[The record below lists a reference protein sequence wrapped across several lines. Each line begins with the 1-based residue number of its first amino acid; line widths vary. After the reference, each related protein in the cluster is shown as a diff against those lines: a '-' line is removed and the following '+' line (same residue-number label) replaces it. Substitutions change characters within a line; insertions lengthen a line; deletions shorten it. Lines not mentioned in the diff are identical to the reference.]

1 MNILDEIKDD
11 ETKII
16 ELKEELPKEN
26 LKWLKTIIGF
36 SNSIGGKLVIGIED
50 GTQKV
55 KGIDKDYLPLLVDK
69 INNIIAER
77 ENIADGGEYL
87 KSLRE

>member
-26 LKWLKTIIGF
+26 IKWLKTIAKF
-36 SNSIGGKLVIGIED
+36 K
-50 GTQKV
+50 QKV
-55 KGIDKDYLPLLVDK
+55 G
-69 INNIIAER
+69 N
-77 ENIADGGEYL
+77 
-87 KSLRE
+87 

>member
-26 LKWLKTIIGF
+26 IKWLKTISKF
-36 SNSIGGKLVIGIED
+36 K
-50 GTQKV
+50 QKV
-55 KGIDKDYLPLLVDK
+55 G
-69 INNIIAER
+69 N
-77 ENIADGGEYL
+77 
-87 KSLRE
+87 

>member
-55 KGIDKDYLPLLVDK
+55 KGY
-69 INNIIAER
+69 R
-77 ENIADGGEYL
+77 
-87 KSLRE
+87 

>member
-26 LKWLKTIIGF
+26 LKWLKTIIGLDDF
-36 SNSIGGKLVIGIED
+36 ELITFVV
-50 GTQKV
+50 V
-55 KGIDKDYLPLLVDK
+55 K
-69 INNIIAER
+69 
-77 ENIADGGEYL
+77 
-87 KSLRE
+87 

>member
-16 ELKEELPKEN
+16 ELKEALPTDN

-50 GTQKV
+50 GTHQV
-55 KGIDKDYLPLLVDK
+55 VGV
-69 INNIIAER
+69 N
-77 ENIADGGEYL
+77 
-87 KSLRE
+87 